1 MEFQFKV
8 IYLSAILIVSQSSH
22 LGPSSLRTISSQRPS
37 QSYGI
42 PETPLEPLP
51 PPVARPS
58 NPTNDADYVLEE
70 FPPEVPVKSKPIES
84 PDRDP
89 VYIGDESEKS
99 SSPDRDPVYIGDESE
114 KSSSP
119 PSPKSVNTRNS
130 YNSNVR
136 PPVPAI
142 PSAVSGTQLDPPLGG
157 YDDPRDAVMDHN
169 DQNQA
174 KVPNVHP
181 SVGSGSQYPSLKPSS
196 DETLVGAHH
205 FGASGCTCVPYF
217 QCDEEGY
224 IITTGTGIIDP
235 RIHVN
240 PNSANFG
247 SSYSNVSVKKCY
259 NTLV

>member
-22 LGPSSLRTISSQRPS
+22 LDPSSLRTISSQRPS

-42 PETPLEPLP
+42 PETPLEPPP

-84 PDRDP
+84 PDR
-89 VYIGDESEKS
+89 Y
-99 SSPDRDPVYIGDESE
+99 PVYIGDESE

-119 PSPKSVNTRNS
+119 PSSKPVNTRNS

-142 PSAVSGTQLDPPLGG
+142 PSARIPSARIPSEGSGIQLDPPLGG

-169 DQNQA
+169 NQNPA
-174 KVPNVHP
+174 KVPNVNP
-181 SVGSGSQYPSLKPSS
+181 SVGSGSQYPSLKPSN
-196 DETLVGAHH
+196 DETFVGSHH

-224 IITTGTGIIDP
+224 IITTGAGIIDP

-240 PNSANFG
+240 PNLANFG
-247 SSYSNVSVKKCY
+247 SSYSNVSVKKCN